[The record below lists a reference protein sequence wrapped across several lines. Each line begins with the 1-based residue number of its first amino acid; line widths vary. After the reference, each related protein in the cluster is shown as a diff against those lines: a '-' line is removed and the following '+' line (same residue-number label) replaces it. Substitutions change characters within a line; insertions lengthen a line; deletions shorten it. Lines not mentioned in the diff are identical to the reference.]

1 MMLLSVTV
9 TRVHI
14 HTLIQQ
20 LLFYLAIVLPY
31 PQQAEIWLSH
41 ARDQDRELT

>member
-1 MMLLSVTV
+1 MMLLSITV
-9 TRVHI
+9 TRVDI

-20 LLFYLAIVLPY
+20 LFYLAIVLPY